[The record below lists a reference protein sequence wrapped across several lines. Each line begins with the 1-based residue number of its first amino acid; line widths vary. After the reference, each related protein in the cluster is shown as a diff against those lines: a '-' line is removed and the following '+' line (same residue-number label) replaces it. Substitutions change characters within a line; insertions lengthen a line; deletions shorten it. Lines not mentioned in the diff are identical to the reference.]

1 MRALEHSRAAQ
12 HGRLGACGLVLLVS
26 VGCLRPAEERA
37 ELDREVGQAEA
48 EGVRVEVEDGLAAVR
63 AFDGE
68 TLELWAQAPVLQ
80 LRLGADAGPRALRLE
95 VQNARRDS
103 ELRVGYTILACEPL
117 GARACG
123 CRFDLSVEAET
134 EARLSPPAADVEDS
148 FVFAVLGDVQR
159 AIGSVHEV
167 YERMNQDP
175 ELAFVAS
182 SGDLVNTGERSELER
197 FQDELA
203 VLHIPYFSTVGNH
216 ELGGTPKAWHQLFGL
231 FNVHFE
237 YKGVAFSL
245 IDGGNATIDPIV
257 YGWLSDWLAQ
267 AHDGTHA
274 VFMHIPPLDPAGLRG
289 GGFRSRKEGAK
300 LMQMLG
306 DGRVDALFLGHIHS
320 YYAFSA
326 AGVPSFI
333 SGGGGAIPER
343 FDGIGRH
350 YLRVRASA
358 SLGIEDVA
366 VVRVDPH

>member
-1 MRALEHSRAAQ
+1 M
-12 HGRLGACGLVLLVS
+12 LVLRASGLLLLATS
-26 VGCLRPAEERA
+26 GGCLRPAEERA
-37 ELDREVGQAEA
+37 ELDREVGRAVA
-48 EGVRVEVEDGLAAVR
+48 GGLSVEVEHGLAAVR
-63 AFDGE
+63 SFDGE
-68 TLELWAQAPVLQ
+68 TLELWAQAPVLNLHFRAEDSAPRT
-80 LRLGADAGPRALRLE
+80 LRLRVL
-95 VQNARRDS
+95 NTRRDT
-103 ELRVGYTILACEPL
+103 ELRIDDGTRACEPL
-117 GARACG
+117 ADRACG
-123 CRFDLSVEAET
+123 CEFELDLASELDATVALPQD
-134 EARLSPPAADVEDS
+134 AVEDG

-197 FQDELA
+197 FQDELS
-203 VLHIPYFSTVGNH
+203 VLEIPYYSTVGNH
-216 ELGGTPKAWHQLFGL
+216 ELGGTPKAWHQLFGP
-231 FNVHFE
+231 FNVHFQ
-237 YKGVAFSL
+237 YKGVTFSL
-245 IDGGNATIDPIV
+245 IDAGNATIDPIV
-257 YGWLSDWLAQ
+257 YGWLSDWLDQ
-267 AHDGTHA
+267 ARDETHA

-300 LMQMLG
+300 LMEMLG
-306 DGRVDALFLGHIHS
+306 EGRVDALFLGHIHS

-358 SLGIEDVA
+358 AGGIEDVA
-366 VVRVDPH
+366 VVRVDE